1 MHGNQM
7 VTNAVPALSAS
18 DKVFSE
24 METLYET
31 LDRLEA
37 KLISKFD
44 NMYVQPADGLDK
56 ATPEN
61 TISPY
66 SQTFSN
72 LFLRIR
78 TCTSRANRMID
89 YVNNCES

>member
-1 MHGNQM
+1 MAIDNLC
-7 VTNAVPALSAS
+7 TNAVPMMSAS

-24 METLYET
+24 LETLYET

-44 NMYVQPADGLDK
+44 NLYVKPIN
-56 ATPEN
+56 TPEESKSADAA
-61 TISPY
+61 IPY
-66 SQTFSN
+66 SQTFNSI
-72 LFLRIR
+72 FCKTQ
-78 TCTSRANRMID
+78 TCVSHVERMID

>member
-1 MHGNQM
+1 MAIDNLC
-7 VTNAVPALSAS
+7 TNAVPMMSAS

-24 METLYET
+24 MEILYET

-44 NMYVQPADGLDK
+44 SMYVQPSNV
-56 ATPEN
+56 PEGIQPD
-61 TISPY
+61 TVCSPV
-66 SQTFSN
+66 SQTFSS
-72 LFLRIR
+72 LFSKTQSCIYRI
-78 TCTSRANRMID
+78 NRMID

>member
-1 MHGNQM
+1 MLNTGNGIAIP
-7 VTNAVPALSAS
+7 VLSSS

-24 METLYET
+24 LETLYET

-44 NMYVQPADGLDK
+44 NMYVILPECLAENAPIDIPA
-56 ATPEN
+56 PC
-61 TISPY
+61 

-72 LFLRIR
+72 LFYRTR
-78 TCTSRANRMID
+78 TCTSRAERMID

>member
-31 LDRLEA
+31 LDRLET
-37 KLISKFD
+37 KLVSKFD

-56 ATPEN
+56 ATPEG
-61 TISPY
+61 TI
-66 SQTFSN
+66 
-72 LFLRIR
+72 
-78 TCTSRANRMID
+78 
-89 YVNNCES
+89 